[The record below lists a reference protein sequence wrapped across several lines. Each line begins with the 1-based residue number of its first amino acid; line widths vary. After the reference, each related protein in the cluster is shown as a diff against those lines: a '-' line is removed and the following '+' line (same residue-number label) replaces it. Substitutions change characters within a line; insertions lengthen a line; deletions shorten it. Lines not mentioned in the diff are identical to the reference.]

1 MSQFKLGLT
10 GGIGSGKSEV
20 SRRFEDRGIQ
30 VVDAD
35 LVARQVVEPGTPALL
50 AIEQHFGSE
59 ILDQNGTLLRVRL
72 REIIFSDSREKI
84 WLETLLHPLIRTE
97 IIQQLDKATSV
108 YAILSSP
115 LLFETKQNVLVNRTL
130 VVDASEELQLERASQ
145 RDNNRL
151 EQIKAIMKTQ
161 LSRKERCALADDV
174 IHNHGD
180 KTELDHQVET
190 LHQQYLTMAENF
202 R

>member
-59 ILDQNGTLLRVRL
+59 ILDQNGTLLRARL
-72 REIIFSDSREKI
+72 REIIFSDSQEKI

-151 EQIKAIMKTQ
+151 EQIKAIMNTQ

>member
-1 MSQFKLGLT
+1 MSRFKLGLT

-20 SRRFEDRGIQ
+20 SRRFEDRNIQ

-35 LVARQVVEPGTPALL
+35 IVARQVVEPGTPAL
-50 AIEQHFGSE
+50 AQIEHHFGPE
-59 ILDQNGTLLRVRL
+59 ILDQNGALLRAKL
-72 REIIFSDSREKI
+72 RQIIFSEPREKT
-84 WLETLLHPLIRTE
+84 WLENLLHPLIRLE
-97 IIQQLDKATSV
+97 IIQQLDKATSA

-115 LLFETKQNVLVNRTL
+115 LLFETKQNLLVNRTL
-130 VVDASEELQLERASQ
+130 AVDASEELQLARASQ

-161 LSRKERCALADDV
+161 LSRQERCALADDL

-180 KTELDHQVET
+180 KTELDHQVEV
-190 LHQQYLTMAENF
+190 LHQRYLKMAEDF